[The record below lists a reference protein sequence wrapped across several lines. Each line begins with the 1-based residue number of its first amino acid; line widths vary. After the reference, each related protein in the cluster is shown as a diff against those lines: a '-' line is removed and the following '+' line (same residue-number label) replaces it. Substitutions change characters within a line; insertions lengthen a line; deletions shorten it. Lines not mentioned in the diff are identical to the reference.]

1 MLASYIVGG
10 FVSQSVAKET
20 STIIGR
26 VSVIGELV
34 SWFVGWLVGW
44 LVGGGDALLVG
55 VLSEGGSSPDP
66 ISTSLET
73 RCCYLAAQRDPIK
86 SPMSISATTQCVIL
100 FVTGQLFL

>member
-34 SWFVGWLVGW
+34 SWFVGWLVCWLVCW
-44 LVGGGDALLVG
+44 LVGWSVG
-55 VLSEGGSSPDP
+55 
-66 ISTSLET
+66 
-73 RCCYLAAQRDPIK
+73 
-86 SPMSISATTQCVIL
+86 
-100 FVTGQLFL
+100 

>member
-1 MLASYIVGG
+1 MFVG
-10 FVSQSVAKET
+10 
-20 STIIGR
+20 
-26 VSVIGELV
+26 
-34 SWFVGWLVGW
+34 WFVGLLVCWFVGLLVCWLVGWLVGWFVGW